1 MLKILNI
8 SVGII
13 GAAFITAGAAGIVRA
28 ATLTPPKDY
37 QAINRYVYDQEKLT
51 AVAQV
56 LHTSTYKVDQS
67 YKDNTFNRLVKK
79 QNLTLEQLGNL
90 VKKKLA
96 SDLVA
101 KGYTSNQAS
110 LAIKIRGLGGS
121 L

>member
-1 MLKILNI
+1 MLKLLNI

-28 ATLTPPKDY
+28 ATLAPPKDS
-37 QAINRYVYDQEKLT
+37 QAINRYLYDQEKLT

-67 YKDNTFNRLVKK
+67 YKNNTFKKLVSEQNMTLSQLGKLVKA
-79 QNLTLEQLGNL
+79 
-90 VKKKLA
+90 KLA

-101 KGYTSNQAS
+101 KGFTSNQAS
-110 LAIKIRGLGGS
+110 LAIKVRGLGGS